1 MNEPLVVVREPQSAE
16 EWKQYYHLRWH
27 VLRRPWG
34 QPEGSEKDA
43 QEDATWH
50 RAVFL
55 EGLLVGV
62 SRLQLN
68 SPVEGQIRYM
78 AIADDQQGKGFGR
91 LLVAALEEIARDRGA
106 KYIRLDAREN
116 ARGFYLSLGYEVV
129 GDSYLLFGEI
139 QHYLMQKNLY

>member
-1 MNEPLVVVREPQSAE
+1 MNQPEITVREPRNAE
-16 EWKQYYHLRWH
+16 EWQQYYHLRWH

-34 QPEGSEKDA
+34 QPEGSEKDS
-43 QEDATWH
+43 QEDTTWH
-50 RAVFL
+50 RAVFIDDS
-55 EGLLVGV
+55 LVGV

-68 SPVEGQIRYM
+68 SPEEGQIRYM
-78 AIADDQQGKGFGR
+78 AIADNQQGKGLGR
-91 LLVAALEEIARDRGA
+91 LLVVALEKIARENGA
-106 KYIRLDAREN
+106 RYIKLDAREN